1 MVCCILILVMGVIV
15 HKVCQ
20 LCYCDSFWFFRV
32 FYGVVLVYYGGR
44 HYCSTRWKSIGLAVN
59 TKELKERFRKSVD
72 SKNRT
77 VMRDVKEGR
86 KSYENVKKCGTI

>member
-1 MVCCILILVMGVIV
+1 M
-15 HKVCQ
+15 
-20 LCYCDSFWFFRV
+20 
-32 FYGVVLVYYGGR
+32 YYGGR

-77 VMRDVKEGR
+77 VMRDVREGR
-86 KSYENVKKCGTI
+86 KRL